1 MSNSER
7 IYAAAFPER
16 PLEDFERVE
25 VLILVSDGAE
35 VEGYGCSEGCCGVDE
50 IPADFTV
57 QVNVIT
63 TKELKMLVRAKDP
76 EWNVFKPAAERPGM
90 DGYFYSAEGVYGS
103 YGNSSDKFKSLGPVG
118 SVVVTKTFK
127 WQHAAML
134 LRNLFAVAED
144 DE

>member
-7 IYAAAFPER
+7 IYAAAFPDR

-25 VLILVSDGAE
+25 VLILVSDGTE
-35 VEGYGCSEGCCGVDE
+35 VEGYGCSDGCCTVDE

-57 QVNVIT
+57 QVNIIS
-63 TKELKMLVRAKDP
+63 TKELKVLVQARDP

-103 YGNSSDKFKSLGPVG
+103 YGNFSDKFKAVNAG

-134 LRNLFAVAED
+134 LRNLFVED